1 MDPGEQLKEI
11 RNRLGLSTR
20 EVAVRSQKIANQ
32 EGNSEFSISS
42 PWLTQIENEEDA
54 QPSIYKIF
62 SMASIYGVTCDY
74 ILSLYGVDVRKT
86 AIYHAEMPTEKT
98 HPVEFP
104 VQEDAKS
111 IELPL
116 DFDVNQTSLLSRT
129 IETWGSFPLGLIQS
143 LDLRHH
149 LYGYV
154 GLKDYTLYPII
165 HPGTFV
171 SIDPERN
178 KPRLHLF
185 RSEYERPIYFVDLR
199 KEKECVCGWCEVTD
213 TKLLVIA
220 HPLSGC
226 ETRIF
231 AFPGEAEIIGQVTGV
246 AMGIAV
252 TPR

>member
-1 MDPGEQLKEI
+1 MDPGQQLKEI

-20 EVAVRSQKIANQ
+20 EVAVRSHRIAS
-32 EGNSEFSISS
+32 EEDNSEFSISS
-42 PWLTQIENEEDA
+42 PWLTQIENEEGA

-74 ILSLYGVDVRKT
+74 ILSLYGVNVRKT
-86 AIYHAEMPTEKT
+86 ALYHAEMPTEKT

-111 IELPL
+111 IALPV

-129 IETWGSFPLGLIQS
+129 IETWGTVPLGLIQN

-165 HPGTFV
+165 SPGSFV

-178 KPRLHLF
+178 KPRMRLF
-185 RSEYERPIYFVDLR
+185 RSEYDRPIYFVDLR
-199 KEKECVCGWCEVTD
+199 KEKECVCGWCEILD
-213 TKLLVIA
+213 GRLLLIA

-231 AFPGEAEIIGQVTGV
+231 AFPGDAEIIGQVTGV
-246 AMGIAV
+246 AMRIAV
-252 TPR
+252 SPR

>member
-1 MDPGEQLKEI
+1 MNPGEKLKEI

-32 EGNSEFSISS
+32 EGNSEFLISS
-42 PWLTQIENEEDA
+42 PWLTQIENEKES
-54 QPSIYKIF
+54 QPSIHKIF
-62 SMASIYGVTCDY
+62 TMASIYGVTCDY
-74 ILSLYGVDVRKT
+74 IFSLYAVDVRKT
-86 AIYHAEMPTEKT
+86 AIYHAEMPVAKT
-98 HPVEFP
+98 HLVEFP

-111 IELPL
+111 IGLPT
-116 DFDVNQTSLLSRT
+116 DFDVNQTGLLSRT
-129 IETWGSFPLGLIQS
+129 IETWGRVPLGLIRT

-165 HPGTFV
+165 NPGSFV

-178 KPRLHLF
+178 KPRMRIF
-185 RSEYERPIYFVDLR
+185 RSEYDRPVHFVDLR
-199 KEKECVCGWCEVTD
+199 KENKCACGWCEIAD
-213 TKLLVIA
+213 SKLLLIA

-226 ETRIF
+226 ATRIF

-246 AMGIAV
+246 AMRIAAAPV
-252 TPR
+252 

>member
-1 MDPGEQLKEI
+1 MDPGDKLKEI

-20 EVAVRSQKIANQ
+20 EVAVRSHKIADQ
-32 EGNSEFSISS
+32 EGNGEFAISS
-42 PWLTQIENEEDA
+42 PWLTQIENEEGA

-62 SMASIYGVTCDY
+62 TLASIYGVTCDY
-74 ILSLYGVDVRKT
+74 VLSLYGVDVRKT
-86 AIYHAEMPTEKT
+86 AIYHIEMPIDKT

-111 IELPL
+111 IELPM
-116 DFDVNQTSLLSRT
+116 DFDVNRTSLLSRT
-129 IETWGSFPLGLIQS
+129 IETWGRVPLELIQT

-149 LYGYV
+149 IYGYV

-165 HPGTFV
+165 NPGSFV

-178 KPRLHLF
+178 KPRMRAF
-185 RSEYERPIYFVDLR
+185 RSEYDRPIYFVDLR
-199 KEKECVCGWCEVTD
+199 KEKECVCGWCEITD
-213 TKLLVIA
+213 SRLLLIA

-246 AMGIAV
+246 AMRLVV
-252 TPR
+252 TPS

>member
-1 MDPGEQLKEI
+1 MDPGEKLKEI

-20 EVAVRSQKIANQ
+20 EVAVRSHKIADQ
-32 EGNSEFSISS
+32 ESNGEFSISS
-42 PWLTQIENEEDA
+42 PWLTQIENEEGA
-54 QPSIYKIF
+54 QLGIYKIF
-62 SMASIYGVTCDY
+62 SLASIYGVTCDY
-74 ILSLYGVDVRKT
+74 ILSLYGIDVRKT
-86 AIYHAEMPTEKT
+86 AIYHNEMPVEKT

-104 VQEDAKS
+104 VQESQKS
-111 IELPL
+111 IELPT
-116 DFDVNQTSLLSRT
+116 DFDVNKTSLLSRT
-129 IETWGSFPLGLIQS
+129 IETWGSVPLGLIQT

-165 HPGTFV
+165 KPGSFV

-178 KPRLHLF
+178 KPRMRLF
-185 RSEYERPIYFVDLR
+185 RSEYDRPIYFVDSR
-199 KEKECVCGWCEVTD
+199 RNNECVCGWCEITD
-213 TKLLVIA
+213 SKLLVVA

-252 TPR
+252 NPG